1 MCTSSNTLLP
11 EEIIIKINK
20 ILLLQPR
27 SKISVYRPSL
37 SDDWVCA
44 DNHCLIIHLNPPE
57 FFRAIQSNNRRTPDI
72 QAPESKDI
80 QGNRVTKL
88 FQKGGLQE
96 EFNTWSFRKPVN
108 SFHYTISTK
117 ATWKIQGRARVQR
130 ESKTF

>member
-1 MCTSSNTLLP
+1 MCISSNPLLP

-20 ILLLQPR
+20 TLSLQPR

-80 QGNRVTKL
+80 RGNRVTEL

-96 EFNTWSFRKPVN
+96 EFNT
-108 SFHYTISTK
+108 
-117 ATWKIQGRARVQR
+117 
-130 ESKTF
+130 